1 MREASGNREA
11 AGEHSPKRDH
21 TGACVTSDDAANSPG
36 HANTR
41 ACRAPLALRPRFP
54 DARAIVCGLIPVSD
68 LMSRDR
74 IA

>member
-36 HANTR
+36 HANSR
-41 ACRAPLALRPRFP
+41 AAEHHWRF
-54 DARAIVCGLIPVSD
+54 DLGSRMRVRLYAARSQFLT
-68 LMSRDR
+68 
-74 IA
+74 